1 MSRSAAVA
9 PGSGVSTVPR
19 EAELEQARERLTE
32 SEVLTRHRQG
42 RLPERWTMHVA
53 PAGIVTFG
61 ENLVLERVPAGR
73 TVDVRPGEAVCMVSG
88 SRLAFRRV
96 LGREGSQLRVRCDVA
111 PFGDLWDGPVLARV
125 APRPIDKIASLAPAL
140 WVEGNWQGTM
150 ALVHAMALPQKVRR
164 RQVRLPFRTELLG
177 SEDWPRVRAFCVEAS
192 GRPLP
197 QEAHAK
203 QHVFG
208 MLLGDELIGFNVCL
222 VSGTSSYS
230 AYTLVH
236 PKYRGLGGARSLIA
250 HAVRFARS
258 RRLERMYVHID
269 ARNLASIGAYRANGF
284 DFAGWWSDEADP
296 LASAEVQWRVF
307 ERMLDA

>member
-1 MSRSAAVA
+1 MNRTAVTDGGSAVRLLQRGADL
-9 PGSGVSTVPR
+9 R
-19 EAELEQARERLTE
+19 ETRERLTE

-42 RLPERWTMHVA
+42 RLPARWTMHVA

-61 ENLVLERVPAGR
+61 EHLVLEKIPSGDTAH
-73 TVDVRPGEAVCMVSG
+73 VRAGEAVCMISG

-96 LGREGSQLRVRCDVA
+96 LGHEGSQLRVRCDVA
-111 PFGDLWDGPVLARV
+111 PFGDLWSAPVLARV
-125 APRPIDKIASLAPAL
+125 LPRTIDKVASLAPAL
-140 WVEGNWQGTM
+140 WTEGNWQGTM
-150 ALVHAMALPQKVRR
+150 ALVHAMALPQKVRK
-164 RQVRLPFRTELLG
+164 RQARLPFRTELLG
-177 SEDWPRVRAFCVEAS
+177 SDDWPRVRAFCVEAS

-208 MLLGDELIGFNVCL
+208 MLLGDELVGFNVCL
-222 VSGTSSYS
+222 VSGSSSYS

-258 RRLERMYVHID
+258 RRLDRMYVHID
-269 ARNLASIGAYRANGF
+269 ARNLASIAAYRANGF
-284 DFAGWWSDEADP
+284 DFTGWWSDESDP

-307 ERMLDA
+307 ERVLGA